1 MVQENHR
8 PTDRQIA
15 KEVIEALDNE
25 EDKERKM
32 LLKLAKQILDERKKW
47 HVDIK

>member
-1 MVQENHR
+1 MVHTSHQ

-15 KEVIEALDNE
+15 KEVIEALDD
-25 EDKERKM
+25 EDDIERKK
-32 LLKLAKQILDERKKW
+32 LLKLAKAILDERKKW